1 MGAGDRYTERGRTER
16 AKHVCVFCGEKFD
29 VSERTACPSCD
40 ATVVLRGA
48 R

>member
-1 MGAGDRYTERGRTER
+1 MATYDRSTDRRRTDSDD
-16 AKHVCVFCGEKFD
+16 HVCVFCGETFD
-29 VSERTACPSCD
+29 ADERATCPSCE